1 MKKNE
6 DVVLDELKICYK
18 ADQKQLAFLKAIGEG
33 EFTDVEGYRLY
44 RLTNGRFR
52 FFYEVTKDGEP
63 IAELKF
69 GLYSEK
75 EEEESIYV
83 FLKVLNHVLYNNPLL
98 RTILQ
103 LPDSL
108 GFRFNNFT
116 AIDLALDSDRNLT
129 SLVRLLMRD
138 KTATT
143 ILNGR
148 AIEARSQ
155 ILKGVTFEYSTTL
168 NKLMKPTITFRQK
181 KAIANKN
188 EGITVQV
195 YEKKTEI
202 EQGSGK
208 QYILDYYGGP
218 KQLYRMEVRLPY
230 QEIKDY
236 FASREIAPS
245 IDLLFDSASLT
256 EMFLYHLSAVIRF
269 SRGRRKIPWEGLL
282 GCTDRG

>member
-18 ADQKQLAFLKAIGEG
+18 ADKEQIAFLTAIGEG

-75 EEEESIYV
+75 EEQESTFV
-83 FLKVLNHVLYNNPLL
+83 FMKVLNHVLYDKARLK
-98 RTILQ
+98 TILKM
-103 LPDSL
+103 PDHM
-108 GFRFNNFT
+108 GFRFNNYT

-129 SLVRLLMRD
+129 SLVRRLMRD
-138 KTATT
+138 KTVTT

-148 AIEARSQ
+148 VVEARSQ

-195 YEKKTEI
+195 YDKKAEI

-208 QYILDYYGGP
+208 QYILDYYGEP

-236 FASREIAPS
+236 FASRELVPS
-245 IDLLFDSASLT
+245 IDFLFDAARLT

-269 SRGRRKIPWEGLL
+269 SRGRRKIPWDGLL
-282 GCTDRG
+282 RCADRG